1 MADKHSLL
9 SEDEIAAT
17 LFPADLQKVL
27 GEIPPDGKV
36 LDWGCGR
43 GKTVLRLRDAG
54 VAAWG
59 IDVDPEVL
67 VQAGPTLT
75 RRSLGEDR
83 VLRLLSD
90 SVDFPDGYFSLIFSE
105 ETLEHVADLEGMA
118 AEVFRLTA
126 AGGAGLHSFPGQR
139 QWLEPHVKIPFVHW
153 IPDGAI
159 RQAWLQACLHSGA
172 GPHPPW
178 PETINENGVSLSVS
192 RQAGV
197 YARYL
202 QDKVH
207 YRSIENIVDT
217 FRRIGFQV
225 SYRCLNPVPFGARLL
240 PRSWRQNG
248 FPAGNLLLE
257 LVKPEESGSVSRN
270 SEGSNPP

>member
-9 SEDEIAAT
+9 REAEITAT
-17 LFPADLQKVL
+17 RLPADLQKVL
-27 GEIPPDGKV
+27 AEIPPDGKV

-43 GKTVLRLRDAG
+43 GKTVLRMRDAG

-59 IDVDPEVL
+59 IDVDSEVL
-67 VQAGPTLT
+67 AQAGPALS
-75 RRSLGEDR
+75 RRGLGEDR
-83 VLRLLSD
+83 VLCLLSD
-90 SVDFPDGYFSLIFSE
+90 TADFPDGYFSLIFSE
-105 ETLEHVADLEGMA
+105 ETLEHVADLEGLA
-118 AEVFRLTA
+118 AEAFRLTA
-126 AGGAGLHSFPGQR
+126 TGGMGLHSFPGQG

-159 RQAWLQACLHSGA
+159 RQAWLRAFLHSGA
-172 GPHPPW
+172 GPRPPW
-178 PETINENGVSLSVS
+178 PETINEDGVSLSVS

-207 YRSIENIVDT
+207 YRSIENIVAI
-217 FRRIGFQV
+217 FRRIGFKV
-225 SYRCLNPVPFGARLL
+225 SYRSLNPVPFAARLL

-257 LVKPEESGSVSRN
+257 LVKPEEPCSVSRN
-270 SEGSNPP
+270 SEGSNSP